1 LEAQTIGYVSEN
13 LGPVHL
19 AEWWQ
24 EQSRMLWSRIQ
35 TASTVEAAVVVGAYT
50 LWAAKRS
57 GLAAALLFFG
67 ALLLVIVSLLAWRD
81 GQYLQAIQDKLGDH
95 NMPQPKKLL
104 GLDQLKGRRIG
115 AGVPLGLAVLDLVAI
130 VFVAVARP

>member
-1 LEAQTIGYVSEN
+1 
-13 LGPVHL
+13 
-19 AEWWQ
+19 
-24 EQSRMLWSRIQ
+24 MLWSRIQ

-50 LWAAKRS
+50 LWAAHRS